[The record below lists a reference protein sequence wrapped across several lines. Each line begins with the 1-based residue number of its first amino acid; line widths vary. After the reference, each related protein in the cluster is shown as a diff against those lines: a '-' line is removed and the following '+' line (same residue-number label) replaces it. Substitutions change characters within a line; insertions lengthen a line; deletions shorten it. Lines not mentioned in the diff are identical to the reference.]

1 MPRAHQDE
9 RSPERTDSRRSGT
22 PLQDRASSAP
32 CVAPTRRSPTSSE
45 ATSFPSGFAVWVAIS
60 CLVANALG
68 PSSPARAATDAP
80 AAETQ
85 RLKSELLL
93 DTTAGTAD
101 PLSQIWRDT
110 LPALRSHLGARAP
123 TFFAARFSAANTT
136 IIVSVS
142 ADDPTCDNLSGA
154 LARPTAGRAC
164 PMRVAVITH
173 GVVSIASRNDHFVF
187 ADPVDA
193 NGARLP
199 PSPANET
206 AIMFRADTHD
216 LTFVQRIDGKSADGV
231 NPTPIHLEY

>member
-22 PLQDRASSAP
+22 QLQDRASSTP

-45 ATSFPSGFAVWVAIS
+45 ATSFPSGFAVWAAIICFVVS
-60 CLVANALG
+60 ALG
-68 PSSPARAATDAP
+68 ASPLARAATDAP

-85 RLKSELLL
+85 RLKSEALP
-93 DTTAGTAD
+93 DTTLASAD
-101 PLSQIWRDT
+101 PLSKIWSDR
-110 LPALRSHLGARAP
+110 LPALRAHLGSRAP
-123 TFFAARFSAANTT
+123 TFFAALFSAADLT
-136 IIVSVS
+136 IVVSVS

-164 PMRVAVITH
+164 PMRVAIITH

-193 NGARLP
+193 NGARVA

-206 AIMFRADTHD
+206 AITLRADTHD
-216 LTFVQRIDGKSADGV
+216 LSFAQSIDGKDADSV

>member
-22 PLQDRASSAP
+22 PLQDRAFSAP
-32 CVAPTRRSPTSSE
+32 CVAPTRRSPTYSE

-60 CLVANALG
+60 CLVANALD
-68 PSSPARAATDAP
+68 PSSLARAATDA
-80 AAETQ
+80 ATVQ
-85 RLKSELLL
+85 TLRLTPESLPE
-93 DTTAGTAD
+93 TTAATAN
-101 PLSQIWRDT
+101 PLSQIWRDA
-110 LPALRSHLGARAP
+110 LPALRAHLGARAP
-123 TFFAARFSAANTT
+123 TFFAARFAAANTT

-164 PMRVAVITH
+164 PMRVAIITQ
-173 GVVSIASRNDHFVF
+173 GAVSIASRNDHFVF

-193 NGARLP
+193 NGVRVP
-199 PSPANET
+199 TSPANET
-206 AIMFRADTHD
+206 AVIFRADTHD
-216 LTFVQRIDGKSADGV
+216 LTFAQRIDGKSADGV